1 MVRIAHDKEKGE
13 VEIRI
18 ELWAVSQVL
27 DSDNWLNSI
36 AHRVIECVEGQ
47 KQFDEM
53 KKRSPYDVM
62 NEIDEKDYI

>member
-13 VEIRI
+13 VEIRV

-36 AHRVIECVEGQ
+36 AHRVIECVDEQ
-47 KQFDEM
+47 KSYDAM
-53 KKRSPYDVM
+53 RKRTPFDVM
-62 NEIDEKDYI
+62 GQMDEKDCL